1 MAKSATIKI
10 AKATIHP
17 EGSGPLQSE
26 PKKPTSI
33 GEDWDA
39 KDHLRT
45 LVDAHEVM
53 NNPEKMKKVKK
64 LIAHHK
70 KTFKSIDEVKAYRQE
85 KYGGVGGKPMANDH
99 DGDEGMGE

>member
-1 MAKSATIKI
+1 MAKSATVKI
-10 AKATIHP
+10 ANATIHP
-17 EGSGPLQSE
+17 DSGPIGKTDK
-26 PKKPTSI
+26 PKSI